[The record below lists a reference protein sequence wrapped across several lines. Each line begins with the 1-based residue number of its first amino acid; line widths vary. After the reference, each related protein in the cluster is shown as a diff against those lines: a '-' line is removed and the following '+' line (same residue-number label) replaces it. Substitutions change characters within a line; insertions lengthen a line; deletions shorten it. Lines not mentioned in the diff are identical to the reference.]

1 MNAAEQTTAT
11 LLELYQDHAQQV
23 TELQHLV
30 QQQYPQLH
38 RAHTPAKTY
47 LNDRITLF
55 RFLKKA
61 NYDMPQA
68 YNLVA
73 ANIAWRIAT
82 ECDQITPKDLEE
94 NPLWTQGLVQLRG
107 QDRYGH
113 PLITI
118 RLGKYI
124 PAPQQP
130 PQAEYA
136 DQGDTDTENDQKEPL
151 DRFLE
156 YKRYIIFVLECTR
169 KMLWESS
176 RRQPPEEHALQA
188 TLILDLQGASVSDL
202 DHQLITYT
210 IELLKHRFPSCIA
223 QVYVLNYSWVFG
235 GIWQMLKRALPES
248 ARARVSFPSSV
259 DELQEHFDPEELSTE
274 FGGLDSYQYDSD
286 TCEAFHYFGYSS
298 LCLQP
303 GTPALSRVNSCDS
316 IYFDAISTP
325 AHSPGLRPHEGL
337 SFLSMTPMMPLAP
350 PSSSTASAMNGG
362 GANGNGNVSHLPMR
376 PSQLRTR
383 SNSIPFIDL
392 NSNNSTTKTT
402 TTSTTTPPPS
412 KSTTATTLTHN
423 GIHHHSKSTPL
434 RAPLLKHS
442 KSSAHIPSF
451 MITPSIQSDLPTQYP
466 LSRRER
472 TTIARLTNRNISSNN
487 NNNHNSNS
495 INNNNS
501 NNNGRH
507 GKGGL
512 FYRLI
517 LRPNSIFMR
526 LASTQASARQKV
538 VKVVKTCADKMMRT
552 DMKTLMYW
560 VMALI
565 MLRGE
570 VWQLIAATAIKVLTV
585 VGDGDELLL

>member
-1 MNAAEQTTAT
+1 MNAAERTTT
-11 LLELYQDHAQQV
+11 SLLELYQEHAQQV

-30 QQQYPQLH
+30 QQQYPQQH
-38 RAHTPAKTY
+38 PAHTPATAY

-61 NYDMPQA
+61 NYDMPEA
-68 YNLVA
+68 YNLVE
-73 ANIAWRIAT
+73 ANVAWRISA

-94 NPLWTQGLVQLRG
+94 NPLWSQGLVQLRG

-118 RLGKYI
+118 RLGKYV
-124 PAPQQP
+124 PAPQP
-130 PQAEYA
+130 SPNYSEEDVA
-136 DQGDTDTENDQKEPL
+136 TDEV

-156 YKRYIIFVLECTR
+156 YRRYIIFVLECTR

-210 IELLKHRFPSCIA
+210 IELLKHRYPSCIA

-259 DELQEHFDPEELSTE
+259 DELQEYFDREELSTE
-274 FGGLDSYQYDSD
+274 FGGLDTYQYDSD

-298 LCLQP
+298 LSLQP

-316 IYFDAISTP
+316 IYFDAIQTP
-325 AHSPGLRPHEGL
+325 MHSPGLRPHEGL

-350 PSSSTASAMNGG
+350 PSGSGG
-362 GANGNGNVSHLPMR
+362 SGNLPLR
-376 PSQLRTR
+376 HGQLRTR

-392 NSNNSTTKTT
+392 NSTNTPKHTSLTHSKTT
-402 TTSTTTPPPS
+402 PM
-412 KSTTATTLTHN
+412 
-423 GIHHHSKSTPL
+423 
-434 RAPLLKHS
+434 RAPLLKNS

-466 LSRRER
+466 LSRRDR
-472 TTIARLTNRNISSNN
+472 TAISKLSGSSSLDPNN
-487 NNNHNSNS
+487 PKN
-495 INNNNS
+495 
-501 NNNGRH
+501 
-507 GKGGL
+507 KGGL

-517 LRPNSIFMR
+517 LRPNSLFMR
-526 LASTQASARQKV
+526 LAARQANARQKV
-538 VKVVKTCADKMMRT
+538 VKVVKTCADKMLRT

>member
-1 MNAAEQTTAT
+1 MNAAERTTAS
-11 LLELYQDHAQQV
+11 LLELYQEHSQQV

-30 QQQYPQLH
+30 QQQYPQQH
-38 RAHTPAKTY
+38 PAHAAATTY

-61 NYDMPQA
+61 NYDMPEA
-68 YNLVA
+68 YNLVE
-73 ANIAWRIAT
+73 ANVAWRITA
-82 ECDQITPKDLEE
+82 ECDHITPRDLEE

-118 RLGKYI
+118 RLGKYV
-124 PAPQQP
+124 PAPQLP
-130 PQAEYA
+130 L
-136 DQGDTDTENDQKEPL
+136 TDYSDEDVSTDEV

-210 IELLKHRFPSCIA
+210 IELLKHRYPSCIA

-259 DELQEHFDPEELSTE
+259 DELQEYFDREELATE
-274 FGGLDSYQYDSD
+274 FGGLDTYQYDSD

-298 LCLQP
+298 LSLQP

-316 IYFDAISTP
+316 IYFDAIQTP
-325 AHSPGLRPHEGL
+325 MHSPGLRPHEGL

-350 PSSSTASAMNGG
+350 PSGSNGG
-362 GANGNGNVSHLPMR
+362 SGLSLR
-376 PSQLRTR
+376 PGQLRTR

-392 NSNNSTTKTT
+392 NTNTSNNTAPKQVTT
-402 TTSTTTPPPS
+402 T
-412 KSTTATTLTHN
+412 
-423 GIHHHSKSTPL
+423 HSKATPM

-466 LSRRER
+466 LSRRDR
-472 TTIARLTNRNISSNN
+472 TAISKLSGSSSLDPNRNPKN
-487 NNNHNSNS
+487 
-495 INNNNS
+495 
-501 NNNGRH
+501 
-507 GKGGL
+507 GKGNL

-517 LRPNSIFMR
+517 LRPNSVFMR
-526 LASTQASARQKV
+526 LAAKQANARQKV
-538 VKVVKTCADKMMRT
+538 VKVVKTCADKMLRT

-570 VWQLIAATAIKVLTV
+570 VWQLIAATAVKVLTV

>member
-1 MNAAEQTTAT
+1 MNTAEKTTIT
-11 LLELYQDHAQQV
+11 LLEAYQEHAQQV
-23 TELQHLV
+23 SELQHTV
-30 QQQYPQLH
+30 QQQYPLH
-38 RAHTPAKTY
+38 HPDHAAATTY
-47 LNDRITLF
+47 LYDRITLF

-61 NYDMPQA
+61 NYDMSDA
-68 YNLVA
+68 YSLVE
-73 ANIAWRIAT
+73 ANVAWRIDTA
-82 ECDQITPKDLEE
+82 CDRITPKSLEE
-94 NPLWTQGLVQLRG
+94 NPLWIQGLVQLRG

-118 RLGKYI
+118 RLGKYV
-124 PAPQQP
+124 PAPQLPQP
-130 PQAEYA
+130 EYSPN
-136 DQGDTDTENDQKEPL
+136 DSDTDEADT

-156 YKRYIIFVLECTR
+156 YKKYIIFVLECTR

-176 RRQPPEEHALQA
+176 RRQPPEDHALQA

-210 IELLKHRFPSCIA
+210 IDLLKHRFPSCIA

-274 FGGLDSYQYDSD
+274 FGGLDTYQHDSD
-286 TCEAFHYFGYSS
+286 TCEAFQYFGYSNFGHP
-298 LCLQP
+298 L

-325 AHSPGLRPHEGL
+325 MHSPGLRPHDGL
-337 SFLSMTPMMPLAP
+337 SFLSMTPMSPLSL
-350 PSSSTASAMNGG
+350 PSVPTTMSTTGSGHSNLSLRPA
-362 GANGNGNVSHLPMR
+362 HLR
-376 PSQLRTR
+376 SR
-383 SNSIPFIDL
+383 SNSISFID
-392 NSNNSTTKTT
+392 SNHLSITTK
-402 TTSTTTPPPS
+402 SAAGNPEYQKLS
-412 KSTTATTLTHN
+412 SLAHN
-423 GIHHHSKSTPL
+423 SINNIKATPL

-442 KSSAHIPSF
+442 KSTAHIPSF

-466 LSRRER
+466 LSRQDR
-472 TTIARLTNRNISSNN
+472 TVISRLSGSNQLELSRKLARNGNGYGRNNHNN
-487 NNNHNSNS
+487 NNNHN
-495 INNNNS
+495 
-501 NNNGRH
+501 
-507 GKGGL
+507 GKKDGL

-526 LASTQASARQKV
+526 MAATQSHTRQKV
-538 VKVVKTCADKMMRT
+538 VKVVKTCADKMLRT

-570 VWQLIAATAIKVLTV
+570 VWQLIAATAVKVLTV
-585 VGDGDELLL
+585 VGDGEELLL

>member
-1 MNAAEQTTAT
+1 MNAAERTTAS
-11 LLELYQDHAQQV
+11 LLELYQEHSQQV

-30 QQQYPQLH
+30 QQQYPQQH
-38 RAHTPAKTY
+38 PAHAAATTY

-61 NYDMPQA
+61 NYDMPEA
-68 YNLVA
+68 YNLVE
-73 ANIAWRIAT
+73 ANVAWRIIA
-82 ECDQITPKDLEE
+82 ECDQITPRDLEE

-118 RLGKYI
+118 RLGKYV
-124 PAPQQP
+124 PAPQLP
-130 PQAEYA
+130 L
-136 DQGDTDTENDQKEPL
+136 TDYSDEDVSTDEV

-210 IELLKHRFPSCIA
+210 IELLKHRYPSCIA

-259 DELQEHFDPEELSTE
+259 DELQEYFDREELATE
-274 FGGLDSYQYDSD
+274 FGGLDTYQYDSD

-298 LCLQP
+298 LSLQP

-316 IYFDAISTP
+316 IYFDAIQTP
-325 AHSPGLRPHEGL
+325 MHSPGLRPHEGL

-350 PSSSTASAMNGG
+350 PSGTNGG
-362 GANGNGNVSHLPMR
+362 SGFLDP
-376 PSQLRTR
+376 
-383 SNSIPFIDL
+383 
-392 NSNNSTTKTT
+392 
-402 TTSTTTPPPS
+402 
-412 KSTTATTLTHN
+412 
-423 GIHHHSKSTPL
+423 
-434 RAPLLKHS
+434 
-442 KSSAHIPSF
+442 
-451 MITPSIQSDLPTQYP
+451 
-466 LSRRER
+466 
-472 TTIARLTNRNISSNN
+472 NRNPKN
-487 NNNHNSNS
+487 
-495 INNNNS
+495 
-501 NNNGRH
+501 
-507 GKGGL
+507 GKGNL

-517 LRPNSIFMR
+517 LRPNSVFMR
-526 LASTQASARQKV
+526 LAAKQANARQKV
-538 VKVVKTCADKMMRT
+538 VKVVKTCADKMLRT

-570 VWQLIAATAIKVLTV
+570 VWQLIAATAVKVLTV

>member
-1 MNAAEQTTAT
+1 MNAAEKTTAS
-11 LLELYQDHAQQV
+11 LLELYQEHIQQV

-30 QQQYPQLH
+30 QQQYPLQH
-38 RAHTPAKTY
+38 PAHDLATSY

-61 NYDMPQA
+61 NFALPEA
-68 YNLVA
+68 YNLVE
-73 ANIAWRIAT
+73 ANVVWRLGSQ
-82 ECDQITPKDLEE
+82 CDRITPRDLED
-94 NPLWTQGLVQLRG
+94 NALWLNGLVQLRG

-124 PAPQQP
+124 PAPQQ
-130 PQAEYA
+130 EYYA
-136 DQGDTDTENDQKEPL
+136 DDDMDDDGEAK

-188 TLILDLQGASVSDL
+188 ALILDLQGASVSDL

-210 IELLKHRFPSCIA
+210 IELLKHRYPSCIA

-235 GIWQMLKRALPES
+235 GIWQMLKRALPET

-259 DELQEHFDPEELSTE
+259 DELQEHFDREELSTD
-274 FGGLDSYQYDSD
+274 FGGLDTYQYDSE
-286 TCEAFHYFGYSS
+286 TCEAFHYFGYPMLS
-298 LCLQP
+298 LQS
-303 GTPALSRVNSCDS
+303 GTPTSSLSRVNSCDS
-316 IYFDAISTP
+316 VYFDASSTP
-325 AHSPGLRPHEGL
+325 LHSPGLRPHDGL
-337 SFLSMTPMMPLAP
+337 NFLSMTPMMPIAP
-350 PSSSTASAMNGG
+350 PPAGHNNS
-362 GANGNGNVSHLPMR
+362 GANSTHLSVR
-376 PSQLRTR
+376 PALLRTR

-392 NSNNSTTKTT
+392 NHTSHTKSPATNSGHQRHHTTNANAK
-402 TTSTTTPPPS
+402 
-412 KSTTATTLTHN
+412 LTV
-423 GIHHHSKSTPL
+423 IK
-434 RAPLLKHS
+434 APLLKHS
-442 KSSAHIPSF
+442 KSSANIPSF
-451 MITPSIQSDLPTQYP
+451 MITPSIESDLPTQYP
-466 LSRRER
+466 LSRKEKAS
-472 TTIARLTNRNISSNN
+472 ISRLSGSDPRNPR
-487 NNNHNSNS
+487 
-495 INNNNS
+495 
-501 NNNGRH
+501 NGR
-507 GKGGL
+507 

-526 LASTQASARQKV
+526 IAATQQGVRHKV
-538 VKVVKTCADKMMRT
+538 VKVVKTCADRMMRT

-570 VWQLIAATAIKVLTV
+570 VWQLIATTAIKVLTV
-585 VGDGDELLL
+585 VGEGDELLTF